1 MSHAPDLQLFE
12 KSVGRLP
19 YDAISRLHIS
29 TCTQSATATDSSMG
43 KGRSAALAQVFDAGL

>member
-1 MSHAPDLQLFE
+1 MSHAPDKHLFE